1 MPKALFQKII
11 GLFVLTALITLGN
24 ACSQQGNMKSSTMV
38 VESRDTVVTFDPAT
52 KQEKIV
58 VVVRYDTI
66 EVKNSRNQ

>member
-1 MPKALFQKII
+1 M
-11 GLFVLTALITLGN
+11 TLGN
-24 ACSQQGNMKSSTMV
+24 ACSQQGNMKSSTVV

-66 EVKNSRNQ
+66 EVKNSRKQ

>member
-1 MPKALFQKII
+1 MSKALFQKIT
-11 GLFVLTALITLGN
+11 GLFVLTALMTLGN
-24 ACSQQGNMKSSTMV
+24 ACSQQGNMKTSTVV

-66 EVKNSRNQ
+66 EVKNLMKQ